1 MPLTIAKKKKDRA
14 KDNSFKALHLD
25 EGDQIPIHEESD
37 SLVSDELK
45 SCQPSLDEDSKKK
58 KKAKNPSLVRFKP
71 DVDMEN
77 PKFHVGQVLIIN
89 NCSS

>member
-1 MPLTIAKKKKDRA
+1 MHAAEKKKDRA
-14 KDNSFKALHLD
+14 KDHSLKDLHLD
-25 EGDQIPIHEESD
+25 QIPVHKESD
-37 SLVSDELK
+37 SLASDELK
-45 SCQPSLDEDSKKK
+45 SCESSSDEDSKKK